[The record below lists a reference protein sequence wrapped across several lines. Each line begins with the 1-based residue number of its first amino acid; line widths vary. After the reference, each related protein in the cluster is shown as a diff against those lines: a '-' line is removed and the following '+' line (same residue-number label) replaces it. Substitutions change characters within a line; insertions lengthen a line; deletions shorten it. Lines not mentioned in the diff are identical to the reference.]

1 MREQKQPRG
10 SHRAVAACEAGG
22 AVGAAEVQRFA
33 AALPPHRAR
42 AQHVGAA
49 ERILDELVRSVGPR
63 QSGPPPAEH
72 RREQN
77 ETHDERGDEQ
87 ESAHPTIPGRGVWR
101 ASGGSLGP
109 DRSGRSRWAPA
120 PSVRGR
126 RRCLS
131 PRRASE
137 SPPPRRGGLRGLER
151 NLDGAH
157 ELAHQAIHM
166 RIGRHVPYD
175 STGIIAAQGGFH
187 DRCVA
192 LLGLDAAPPLG

>member
-33 AALPPHRAR
+33 AALPPYRAR

-87 ESAHPTIPGRGVWR
+87 ESARR
-101 ASGGSLGP
+101 KS
-109 DRSGRSRWAPA
+109 RSR
-120 PSVRGR
+120 SVRAKPVGAGAER
-126 RRCLS
+126 PWAKKIPVSAPRFRIS
-131 PRRASE
+131 PTASRAAS
-137 SPPPRRGGLRGLER
+137 
-151 NLDGAH
+151 
-157 ELAHQAIHM
+157 
-166 RIGRHVPYD
+166 
-175 STGIIAAQGGFH
+175 
-187 DRCVA
+187 VA
-192 LLGLDAAPPLG
+192 L